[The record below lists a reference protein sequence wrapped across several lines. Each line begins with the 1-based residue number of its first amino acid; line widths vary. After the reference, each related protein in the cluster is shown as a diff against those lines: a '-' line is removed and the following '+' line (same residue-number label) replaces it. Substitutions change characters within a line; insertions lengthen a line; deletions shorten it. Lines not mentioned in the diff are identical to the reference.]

1 MLNYFTV
8 KKDLENKGW
17 LLVSQEYK
25 NLKAELQMKCP
36 VGHEVSMSYENW
48 RRNPVCNKCL
58 AGMPYNPSRDIPPK
72 DPNKKRTLAL
82 DVYDNGEL
90 VKYVNKKVKKWKPTV
105 ERIHLI
111 RMWLVKMIT
120 EYQIDLIELEH
131 VQLQGFGA
139 HQQVELYRT
148 LCNLQGVILD
158 TAFEYNIE
166 SELAYSTEWRK
177 Y

>member
-1 MLNYFTV
+1 
-8 KKDLENKGW
+8 
-17 LLVSQEYK
+17 
-25 NLKAELQMKCP
+25 MKCP

-82 DVYDNGEL
+82 DAATVLTGYAVYDNREL
-90 VKYVNKKVKKWKPTV
+90 VKYGTFKVEKWKPTV

-111 RMWLVKMIT
+111 RMWLIKMIT

-148 LCNLQGVILD
+148 LCNLQGVILIRLLN
-158 TAFEYNIE
+158 TILKANLRILRNGANIAGLQAKTVRKKRKAHK
-166 SELAYSTEWRK
+166 LA
-177 Y
+177 

>member
-82 DVYDNGEL
+82 DAATVLTGYAVYDNREL
-90 VKYVNKKVKKWKPTV
+90 VKYGNSRWKSGNPP
-105 ERIHLI
+105 
-111 RMWLVKMIT
+111 W
-120 EYQIDLIELEH
+120 
-131 VQLQGFGA
+131 
-139 HQQVELYRT
+139 
-148 LCNLQGVILD
+148 N
-158 TAFEYNIE
+158 AF
-166 SELAYSTEWRK
+166 T
-177 Y
+177 